1 MFIEF
6 GTFNI
11 KLLFLLIL
19 YPSGGLLENS
29 VLDGCS
35 QLFRYFTAY
44 LSFLIA
50 GPIYLIISRSMKKKN
65 NNVKTTVIANKGS
78 AINQIE
84 QQDEKE
90 EKNKK
95 SKKELYLYLLI
106 FLYFLPIFCSEVFS
120 EKVEENETNELRP
133 QLVVFILP
141 TYFYI
146 IFSNFLLKEK
156 IYRHRIFSIIMMT
169 VCFLIFLIY
178 SGKLIFKLN
187 IILISLLFQCCN
199 KGINALFSVLLKM
212 YFNTYLIDP
221 YLFIFY
227 LGFYSLLIL
236 IPFEIIY
243 YLIDGEEKGLLGKGT
258 INQTKLYLG
267 DGKIKENI
275 FDFFLLILIFLFKY
289 GSQILLVYHFTP
301 SHFIISLMIHA
312 LATMIKSF
320 IDNKEEHFD
329 TFTEVFFIVLNVV
342 IFISCFI
349 YNEIIIIKLCKL
361 EKYTA
366 KYISKRQEN
375 EYVNMNQIIND
386 EDDEDE
392 EFNNDDYS
400 VSFTAKK
407 KK

>member
-50 GPIYLIISRSMKKKN
+50 GPIYLIISRSIKKKTN
-65 NNVKTTVIANKGS
+65 NIKTTVIANKGS

-84 QQDEKE
+84 RQDEKE

-178 SGKLIFKLN
+178 SGKLIFELDN
-187 IILISLLFQCCN
+187 ILISLLLQCCI

-212 YFNTYLIDP
+212 YFSTFLIDP

-227 LGFYSLLIL
+227 LGFYSLLFL

-243 YLIDGEEKGLLGKGT
+243 YLIYGEGGKLGKGT
-258 INQTKLYLG
+258 ISQTKLYLE
-267 DGKIKENI
+267 DENIEKKI
-275 FDFFLLILIFLFKY
+275 FDFFLLIFILSFKY

-320 IDNKEEHFD
+320 IVGEKEQFD
-329 TFTEVFFIVLNVV
+329 PFTEVFFIVLNVV
-342 IFISCFI
+342 IFIGCFI